1 MHEGAAPKLDRTLSL
16 PLLVFYG
23 LGVTVG
29 AGIFAL
35 VGEIIGLAGQHA
47 PMSFLLAGTIAGFTG
62 VSYMFLVGEFPRAGG
77 EAVYV
82 KRGIGAAAGRAAGIG
97 VVATAVVSSAAI
109 SLAFAGYVAS
119 LVDVPE
125 KLTAA
130 ALVAVLCLVALAGV
144 RESVLL
150 AAVITLLEVGT
161 LVVVTMFGI
170 DLVSV
175 DTVVDS
181 FTPSA
186 SSTSVV
192 LAGTGIAFFAFIGF
206 EDIANM
212 AEETVEPRRTAPRA
226 ILITL
231 IITLAVYV
239 LLAVIAVSVP
249 DPGLIAESSAP
260 MSTLFEE
267 VTGWGGS
274 SISTIAS
281 FAMLNG
287 VLVQIVMASR
297 VLYGMAVDGQLPR
310 WLAKIDAERQTPTR
324 ATLLVAFSMTTLALL
339 FPLVELARVTSII
352 TLAVFTAVNVS
363 LVRLARSRTLDIGRW
378 WLNGV
383 IGAMAAAAL
392 CVWQFTEVVL

>member
-1 MHEGAAPKLDRTLSL
+1 MHEGAAPRLDRTLSL

-47 PMSFLLAGTIAGFTG
+47 PLSFLLAGTIAGFTG

-82 KRGIGAAAGRAAGIG
+82 RRGIGEVAGRAAGIG
-97 VVATAVVSSAAI
+97 VVATAVVSSATI
-109 SLAFAGYVAS
+109 SLAFAGYVTN
-119 LVDVPE
+119 LVDIPE

-130 ALVAVLCLVALAGV
+130 LLVGVLCLVALAGV
-144 RESVLL
+144 RESVII
-150 AAVITLLEVGT
+150 AAIITLLEVGT
-161 LVVVTMFGI
+161 LILVAAFGLDLVTMDGI
-170 DLVSV
+170 
-175 DTVVDS
+175 VDS
-181 FTPSA
+181 FTPSSA
-186 SSTSVV
+186 SLSVV
-192 LAGTGIAFFAFIGF
+192 LTGTGIAFFAFIGF

-212 AEETVEPRRTAPRA
+212 AEETVDPRRTAPRA

-231 IITLAVYV
+231 IVTLVVYV

-249 DPGLIAESSAP
+249 NPDTIADSSAP
-260 MSTLFEE
+260 MSTLFET
-267 VTGWGGS
+267 VTGRGGS

-297 VLYGMAVDGQLPR
+297 VLYGMANDGQLPG
-310 WLAKIDAERQTPTR
+310 WLAVVDATRQTPTR
-324 ATLLVAFSMTTLALL
+324 ATILVAVTMTILAVL
-339 FPLVELARVTSII
+339 FPLVELARATSII

-363 LVRLARSRTLDIGRW
+363 LVRLARGGRLQIGRW
-378 WLNGV
+378 WINGV
-383 IGAMAAAAL
+383 IGAVAAAAL
-392 CVWQFTEVVL
+392 CVWQVTELVL